1 MGIFRKRI
9 SNVIELAT
17 RNSARDIEEIELLA
31 LNEEFAYH
39 KLPET
44 VDSHVINNIAGLELA
59 LNAKA
64 DIDHTQTIGSVTGL
78 SAALLGKANV
88 FSGYSGNFV
97 VMTSPTTSKTLVINN
112 GIITAII

>member
-17 RNSARDIEEIELLA
+17 RNAARDIEEESLLA
-31 LNEEFAYH
+31 LGEELAEH

-44 VDSHVINNIAGLELA
+44 ADSHVINNIAGLELA

-88 FSGYSGNFV
+88 FSGYSGNLV
-97 VMTSPTTSKTLVINN
+97 IMTSPTKSKTLVINN